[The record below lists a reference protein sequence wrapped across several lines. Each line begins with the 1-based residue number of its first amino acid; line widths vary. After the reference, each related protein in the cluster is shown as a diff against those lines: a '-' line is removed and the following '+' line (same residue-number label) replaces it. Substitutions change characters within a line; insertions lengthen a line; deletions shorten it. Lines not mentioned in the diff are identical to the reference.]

1 MPGVADSAAAVHF
14 GEPFALPA
22 HKSDDLRSRIG
33 ESEARLRLLMA
44 AHFDFV
50 WRSLRRL
57 GLLDA
62 EADDGAQEVFL
73 VASRKLAQINTGSER
88 QFLFA
93 TAVRVASTRRRSLK

>member
-1 MPGVADSAAAVHF
+1 MADRGPFDLKFARSARRRAQIPIVAAGSGHGISMPGVADSAAAVHF

-62 EADDGAQEVFL
+62 EADD
-73 VASRKLAQINTGSER
+73 
-88 QFLFA
+88 
-93 TAVRVASTRRRSLK
+93 